1 VDLSF
6 GFAQVFP
13 VSYGEYSLSGDYN
26 YRSRRYF
33 DITQR
38 DAMSGGGYGLINGRF
53 AFTASNGMQFGIWG
67 KNLADEQYVTFKA
80 DLSTF
85 GGFIENFYD
94 APRTY
99 GVDFTYRFR

>member
-1 VDLSF
+1 MLPGPNNTIISGKGNNLIGAPDVDLSF

-38 DAMSGGGYGLINGRF
+38 DVMSGGGYGLINF
-53 AFTASNGMQFGIWG
+53 DDPEVACA
-67 KNLADEQYVTFKA
+67 
-80 DLSTF
+80 
-85 GGFIENFYD
+85 
-94 APRTY
+94 
-99 GVDFTYRFR
+99 